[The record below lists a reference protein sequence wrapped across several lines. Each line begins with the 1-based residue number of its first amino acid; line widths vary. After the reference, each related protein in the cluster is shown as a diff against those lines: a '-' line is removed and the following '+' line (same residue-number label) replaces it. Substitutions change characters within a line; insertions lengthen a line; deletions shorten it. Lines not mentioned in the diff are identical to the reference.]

1 MHSIQHERSVMSA
14 EEAFE
19 HLGVDRT
26 TGYRAIKE
34 GRFPVPVIRVG
45 RIIRVPVDPLMQ
57 LLNGTAPSAESSTP
71 AP

>member
-1 MHSIQHERSVMSA
+1 MQTIHHERSVMSA

-45 RIIRVPVDPLMQ
+45 RIIRVPIGPLMQ
-57 LLNGTAPSAESSTP
+57 LLNGKAPSATSSAP

>member
-1 MHSIQHERSVMSA
+1 MQVTEERSVMSA

-45 RIIRVPVDPLMQ
+45 RIIRVPIEPLMR
-57 LLNGTAPSAESSTP
+57 LLHGMTPDVDSSPP

>member
-1 MHSIQHERSVMSA
+1 MQTTDERRVMSA

-45 RIIRVPVDPLMQ
+45 RIIRVPIEPLMR
-57 LLNGTAPSAESSTP
+57 LLHGMTPDVDSSTP